1 MADSNA
7 LRTLRRKRNE
17 IERAILLYEGQLD
30 RARLDLSHVNAV
42 IAIYEGSGAPASLAP
57 YVDLH
62 RVFKRGEITTICRDA
77 LAAEG
82 PLDTRELAVRVLRA
96 KGMNE
101 GDKALRRALAYKI
114 VNALAKQVQR
124 GTIEGL
130 GKRKGVRSWG
140 ILAKRAPYNGAL

>member
-17 IERAILLYEGQLD
+17 IEKAILLYEDQLD

-62 RVFKRGEITTICRDA
+62 RVFKRGEITELCKAA
-77 LAAEG
+77 LAQEG
-82 PLDTRELAVRVLRA
+82 PLDTRELAVRVIRA

-101 GDKALRRALAYKI
+101 ADRLLRRALAYKI
-114 VNALAKQVQR
+114 VNALGKQVQR
-124 GTIEGL
+124 GALENAG
-130 GKRKGVRSWG
+130 RRAGVRVWRVTPPC
-140 ILAKRAPYNGAL
+140 KR